1 MERKFEDLKVST
13 RTIIATGNMEFNIEN
28 IFEKVPICGKT
39 VEGGSCSIHT
49 MYYKNKIRRQGG
61 VVENVDI
68 SKQKT
73 FRNALNV
80 IMMVDDIKKVNF
92 KISKNGKFQMTG
104 CKNMEHA
111 KIAALV
117 FLEILMEHAPDSF
130 VLCDEEFRLYF
141 ETVMTNVDCSAGYNI
156 NRQALDRIVNTTT
169 PFHSL
174 LETSFGYTGV
184 NIKFPMQK
192 NKYDLEVPV
201 MQWKKG
207 HPETLRKSNQP
218 LGSLTVVKEG
228 KPKFNTFLVFH
239 SGQFIMSGMCEATM
253 KDDYNRFLNI
263 LNSYQSEIREK
274 LD

>member
-1 MERKFEDLKVST
+1 MWKD
-13 RTIIATGNMEFNIEN
+13 GGG
-28 IFEKVPICGKT
+28 GKLFDSYDVLQEQDSET
-39 VEGGSCSIHT
+39 
-49 MYYKNKIRRQGG
+49 GG

-117 FLEILMEHAPDSF
+117 FLEILVEHAPDSF
-130 VLCDEEFRLYF
+130 VLCGEEFRLYF

-192 NKYDLEVPV
+192 NKYELEVPV

-207 HPETLRKSNQP
+207 HPETLHKSNQP

-253 KDDYNRFLNI
+253 KDDYNRFLSI